1 MVVEKDLGKVVRAL
15 TLVNNSLP
23 ALDNSTKQ
31 HLIFDFILDTFTGN
45 PKGQLMAIAEMVPTH
60 LCPNPYTEK
69 SRIRAIKRE
78 YGMDIGLINTLTLS
92 IGFRKVILWN
102 NNGKIL
108 VEARSSK
115 DKLLARIDDIEHS
128 QIIDVVI
135 CLLITG
141 KLPETDRC
149 VSQAKY
155 VPTWMD
161 TTMQEWIV
169 DDAVFSVL
177 GSRGPIPIW
186 INRYY
191 QYLTEY

>member
-1 MVVEKDLGKVVRAL
+1 MVAEKDLAKVVRVL

-23 ALDNSTKQ
+23 ALSNQTKQ
-31 HLIFDFILDTFTGN
+31 HIIFDFILDTFTGN

-69 SRIRAIKRE
+69 SKLRSIKRE
-78 YGMDIGLINTLTLS
+78 YGMDIGLVNTLTLS

-102 NNGKIL
+102 NSGKIL

-115 DKLLARIDDIEHS
+115 DKLLAKIADIEHS

-141 KLPETDRC
+141 KLPESNRY
-149 VSQAKY
+149 VSEAKY
-155 VPTWMD
+155 TPTWVDVPMLD
-161 TTMQEWIV
+161 WIV
-169 DDAVFSVL
+169 DDGVFSML

-186 INRYY
+186 INRYSK
-191 QYLTEY
+191 YLTK